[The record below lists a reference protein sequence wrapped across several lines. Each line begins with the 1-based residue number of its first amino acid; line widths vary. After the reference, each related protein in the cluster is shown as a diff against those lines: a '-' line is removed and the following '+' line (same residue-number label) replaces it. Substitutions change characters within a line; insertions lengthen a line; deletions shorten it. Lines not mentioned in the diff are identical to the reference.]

1 MNEKKE
7 KAILFLIN
15 GLGVAS
21 KDSFSINYGE
31 LMPNLSMLM
40 NNYFYTTLENINY
53 NYNNGFRNFSLGHDL
68 LPTYKKLE
76 EDTEFANNQTIINIA
91 ADAIHN
97 RSKVHLFCFLDNDK
111 VINQVVKII
120 SVLRPKGD
128 FYIYIHIVLR
138 QKDCIEYDNVIKRI
152 KSLEDKITLYQ
163 NTTIGTIVGERKFIN
178 DEYYS
183 LITKGMGEKW
193 PDYNRKLNYTKAE
206 ETLPRDVDPFYM
218 NTGFQLAVNDIA
230 LFLNYEDVDCNA
242 FIDKITNVKLYTLFP
257 MKDYSYAVNIYE
269 EIKPTMY
276 FSKTLEENNLKCLV
290 LTTEGRKPSINYYLN
305 GLSDLTS
312 PNITYMNIKEVAD
325 VVSSIDL
332 SLQLF

>member
-183 LITKGMGEKW
+183 LI
-193 PDYNRKLNYTKAE
+193 
-206 ETLPRDVDPFYM
+206 
-218 NTGFQLAVNDIA
+218 
-230 LFLNYEDVDCNA
+230 
-242 FIDKITNVKLYTLFP
+242 KLY
-257 MKDYSYAVNIYE
+257 KS
-269 EIKPTMY
+269 
-276 FSKTLEENNLKCLV
+276 
-290 LTTEGRKPSINYYLN
+290 RR
-305 GLSDLTS
+305 
-312 PNITYMNIKEVAD
+312 NITT
-325 VVSSIDL
+325 
-332 SLQLF
+332 

>member
-312 PNITYMNIKEVAD
+312 PNITYMNQRGSRCSKCY
-325 VVSSIDL
+325 
-332 SLQLF
+332 

>member
-1 MNEKKE
+1 MTKGRTLGNYIVGIKIKNN
-7 KAILFLIN
+7 KNDKISFLGLFARNFIIN

-138 QKDCIEYDNVIKRI
+138 QKDCIEYDNVIKLI

-163 NTTIGTIVGERKFIN
+163 NTTIGTIVGERKFID

-193 PDYNRKLNYTKAE
+193 
-206 ETLPRDVDPFYM
+206 
-218 NTGFQLAVNDIA
+218 
-230 LFLNYEDVDCNA
+230 
-242 FIDKITNVKLYTLFP
+242 
-257 MKDYSYAVNIYE
+257 
-269 EIKPTMY
+269 
-276 FSKTLEENNLKCLV
+276 
-290 LTTEGRKPSINYYLN
+290 
-305 GLSDLTS
+305 
-312 PNITYMNIKEVAD
+312 
-325 VVSSIDL
+325 VSGAGS
-332 SLQLF
+332 

>member
-128 FYIYIHIVLR
+128 FYIYIR
-138 QKDCIEYDNVIKRI
+138 
-152 KSLEDKITLYQ
+152 S
-163 NTTIGTIVGERKFIN
+163 
-178 DEYYS
+178 
-183 LITKGMGEKW
+183 
-193 PDYNRKLNYTKAE
+193 
-206 ETLPRDVDPFYM
+206 
-218 NTGFQLAVNDIA
+218 
-230 LFLNYEDVDCNA
+230 
-242 FIDKITNVKLYTLFP
+242 
-257 MKDYSYAVNIYE
+257 
-269 EIKPTMY
+269 
-276 FSKTLEENNLKCLV
+276 
-290 LTTEGRKPSINYYLN
+290 
-305 GLSDLTS
+305 
-312 PNITYMNIKEVAD
+312 
-325 VVSSIDL
+325 
-332 SLQLF
+332 

>member
-206 ETLPRDVDPFYM
+206 
-218 NTGFQLAVNDIA
+218 
-230 LFLNYEDVDCNA
+230 
-242 FIDKITNVKLYTLFP
+242 
-257 MKDYSYAVNIYE
+257 
-269 EIKPTMY
+269 
-276 FSKTLEENNLKCLV
+276 
-290 LTTEGRKPSINYYLN
+290 
-305 GLSDLTS
+305 
-312 PNITYMNIKEVAD
+312 
-325 VVSSIDL
+325 
-332 SLQLF
+332 